1 MADRLAVGLETHAVL
16 TGETGRSKV
25 IEVSEYDVGDE
36 FDQLTRQYSRTVAMS
51 ATLSQLAKGRLGLPA
66 LVTTDESFEAPA
78 NPLASCVPRDPEAS
92 EASLWSESVLHW
104 LVASSR
110 GAALVVANS
119 HTEKE
124 RTADA
129 LRTAGWRVGMQSAG
143 SEEVEVL
150 VAEMVAGE
158 IDVLVDTESM
168 GTGIDIPSDA
178 LRLVVPLS
186 PFPPKLFND
195 SFPSMWSR
203 RVGYQRRWPALLSKM
218 AHEKV
223 RGAIG
228 RPLRR
233 IPTGSGG
240 LHRAPARPP
249 DALELGHP
257 LDGDLRPR

>member
-1 MADRLAVGLETHAVL
+1 
-16 TGETGRSKV
+16 
-25 IEVSEYDVGDE
+25 
-36 FDQLTRQYSRTVAMS
+36 
-51 ATLSQLAKGRLGLPA
+51 
-66 LVTTDESFEAPA
+66 
-78 NPLASCVPRDPEAS
+78 
-92 EASLWSESVLHW
+92 
-104 LVASSR
+104 
-110 GAALVVANS
+110 
-119 HTEKE
+119 
-124 RTADA
+124 
-129 LRTAGWRVGMQSAG
+129 MQSAG

-186 PFPPKLFND
+186 RFPPKLSND

-228 RPLRR
+228 RPLRTYTNRGVVAFTEPGPPPR
-233 IPTGSGG
+233 IAFSAGSS
-240 LHRAPARPP
+240 
-249 DALELGHP
+249 
-257 LDGDLRPR
+257 PRR